1 MDQILLTLKS
11 VWDVLNSAFVIAFVG
26 GLSGALGGALGAQHI
41 IERGSRRA
49 ELLREL
55 RNTNA
60 ATMVGFSIVN
70 AALALK
76 NQHVQPMFEK
86 FQADKAA
93 LAKFNVDR
101 AAGLLSE
108 GTAFPFVADL
118 RSFPS
123 PIVPIETL
131 KALIF
136 DKISAQGR
144 ALALV
149 SVIEQSLVGLHN
161 AIEHRDAI
169 CRRFQSGAIPNQQI
183 PYYYF
188 GLPIP
193 AGTNQEYPDLVATIL
208 EYVDDLAF
216 FAALLCEDLNFHGEA
231 VRGAFTEKFK
241 EKPPKVAAADFSG
254 PRKSGLLPPD
264 KNYADW
270 LKAFTTKN
278 PNEAVAHEA

>member
-1 MDQILLTLKS
+1 MDYLLLALKTT
-11 VWDVLNSAFVIAFVG
+11 WEYLNSAFVIAFVG
-26 GLSGALGGALGAQHI
+26 GLAGALGGALGAQHI
-41 IERGSRRA
+41 IERSGRRA

-76 NQHVQPMFEK
+76 NQHVQPMYEK
-86 FQADKAA
+86 FQSDKAA
-93 LAKFNVDR
+93 LAKLEADR
-101 AAGLLSE
+101 AAGQLVP
-108 GTAFPFVADL
+108 GTQFPFVADL
-118 RSFPS
+118 RSFPA

-131 KALIF
+131 KALVF

-161 AIEHRDAI
+161 TIGHRDAM

-183 PYYYF
+183 PHYYF
-188 GLPIP
+188 GLPLP
-193 AGTNQEYPDLVATIL
+193 SGTNQEYPDLVETIH
-208 EYVDDLAF
+208 EYLDDLVF
-216 FAALLCEDLNFHGEA
+216 FAALLCEDLNSHGKA
-231 VRGAFTEKFK
+231 VRKAFFETFGK
-241 EKPPKVAAADFSG
+241 EAPKAAAADFSG

-270 LKAFTTKN
+270 LKAFATKDA
-278 PNEAVAHEA
+278 NEAVAQ